1 MSDASLTAALQGLRV
16 RVPTSAAD
24 AADLRAEVIA
34 ADAALGA
41 WLRTAATAGLAQ
53 RDRHDDGGDG

>member
-1 MSDASLTAALQGLRV
+1 MSEETLRAAMQSLRV

-24 AADLRAEVIA
+24 AAELRAEVRA

-41 WLRTAATAGLAQ
+41 WLRETTADRLA
-53 RDRHDDGGDG
+53 RHDQSDDGGDA